1 MKLSTRLE
9 LYGAGVPAV
18 LLCAAFALVGLA
30 LDHLLLGEIDRAL
43 LGQAA
48 VESVSLF
55 DRLAHVPHLHLD
67 RSPMQAVAH
76 DISASS
82 ALYGPD
88 GQLRVQAPDASAVPR
103 RLAPGPAGTPPRL
116 HTVGGQRVLVVTI
129 RSPDGLP
136 HALRLAVP
144 LHRHRSTMHTYW
156 LAAGA
161 IGLAVTLLLWR
172 LQIRHARGLDQRIV
186 ALARHMRQLRAG
198 DFSGAPAPDEE
209 GDVVSELRNAIA
221 EATAQ
226 LQAARDA
233 QERLL
238 ADAAHE
244 LRTPLAAMRTD
255 VDLALR
261 RERDPAELRD
271 TLRRTR
277 QEVDRLAVLSQR
289 LLDLAAVRQMAWDRP
304 EGDVAEV
311 VDEALQAHRNVA
323 EARGVHLANGS
334 MPRFIARFQADPLR
348 QVLDNL
354 LDNALQWAPRDTC
367 VSVSLEVAPEAW
379 RLIVAD
385 EGPGVP
391 AAERDAIF
399 APFHRPNK
407 GGTGAGLG
415 LAIVRDVVERHGGR
429 VWVEDRPDGK
439 AGARFV
445 VQIPQ
450 GA

>member
-1 MKLSTRLE
+1 MKLSTRLQ
-9 LYGAGVPAV
+9 LYGAVVPAV
-18 LLCAAFALVGLA
+18 LLCAAFGLVGLA
-30 LDHLLLGEIDRAL
+30 LGHLLLGEIDRAL

-55 DRLAHVPHLHLD
+55 DRLAHAPHLHLD
-67 RSPMQAVAH
+67 RSPMQEVAH

-88 GQLRVQAPDASAVPR
+88 GRLRVQAPVDITVP
-103 RLAPGPAGTPPRL
+103 LQLVPGQTGAAPSL
-116 HTVGGQRVLVVTI
+116 HTVAGQRVLVVSI

-136 HALRLAVP
+136 HALRLAVD
-144 LHRHRSTMHTYW
+144 LQRHRSTMRSYW
-156 LAAGA
+156 QAAGA
-161 IGLAVTLLLWR
+161 IGLAMTLLLLG
-172 LQIRHARGLDQRIV
+172 LQIRHARMLDRRIV
-186 ALARHMRQLRAG
+186 ALARHMRGLRLG
-198 DFSGAPAPDEE
+198 DFAGAPALDEE

-261 RERDPAELRD
+261 KERDPAELRD
-271 TLRRTR
+271 TLHRTR
-277 QEVDRLAVLSQR
+277 QEVDRLAALSQR
-289 LLDLAAVRQMAWDRP
+289 LLDHAAVRQTAWDRP

-311 VDEALQAHRNVA
+311 VDAAIRAQSSIA
-323 EARGVHLANGS
+323 EARGIRLVRSGLPS
-334 MPRFIARFQADPLR
+334 LRARFQADPLR

-354 LDNALQWAPRDTC
+354 LDNALRLAPSDT
-367 VSVSLEVAPEAW
+367 SVTVHLEVTPEAW
-379 RLIVAD
+379 QVTVAD
-385 EGPGVP
+385 QGPGVP
-391 AAERDAIF
+391 AAQREAIF

-407 GGTGAGLG
+407 RGTGAGLG
-415 LAIVRDVVERHGGR
+415 LAIVRDVVQRHGGS
-429 VWVEDRPDGK
+429 VWVEDRPDGQT
-439 AGARFV
+439 GARFV
-445 VQIPQ
+445 VQIPH
-450 GA
+450 A